1 MIPVQNQLL
10 NSDELYTFLQDVAKE
25 SHLNIRAVS
34 TGFSDGID
42 LGSNDFITLKLP
54 KIGIITGSG
63 ITSYDAGET
72 WHLLDT
78 RYNIPISKL
87 DLSNFNRMN
96 LDKYTT
102 IILHNSFG
110 GALDEIWPNVNYK
123 RGSKSVVP

>member
-78 RYNIPISKL
+78 RYNIQLVNLIYLIS
-87 DLSNFNRMN
+87 
-96 LDKYTT
+96 
-102 IILHNSFG
+102 I
-110 GALDEIWPNVNYK
+110 E
-123 RGSKSVVP
+123 